1 MKLRVSTMVLLAA
14 GAGAISFSSL
24 PAKEM
29 PSAKSAEKLARALEG
44 RTAGQRANCV
54 PNLHGQARMQ
64 VIDDGTILFRDG
76 GTIYLQ
82 RPAGGCPG
90 IESRGYTLISR
101 RAGQHQICSG
111 DIQQLVDLETGI
123 QGGTCVFSEFVPYRK
138 AR

>member
-24 PAKEM
+24 PAKES
-29 PSAKSAEKLARALEG
+29 PSAKSAEKLAKALEG
-44 RTAGQRANCV
+44 RTAGQPAMCV

-76 GTIYLQ
+76 STIYLQ

-90 IESRGYTLISR
+90 IESRGYTLVSR
-101 RAGQHQICSG
+101 KVGQHQICRG
-111 DIQQLVDLETGI
+111 DIQQLVELQTGI
-123 QGGTCVFSEFVPYRK
+123 QGGTCVFSEFIPYRK
-138 AR
+138 IR